1 MFNPEIRTIPKL
13 IGERLQKFQIKVNWY
28 YLCPK
33 GVDMKNSCIVL
44 EGGGLRGA
52 FTSGVLE
59 YFIEKELNFDRVI
72 GVSAG
77 ACVGASYLSK
87 QKGRNRKVNVEYP
100 SDKRYMGFRHL
111 ITTGSYFNMKFVFN
125 ELPTTLV
132 PFDEHAFFKN
142 PAAFDVIATSLN
154 SGDSVI
160 FSKQE
165 IADIGLEKVL
175 IASSSIPLLS
185 QSVAIGGQLFYDG
198 GVANSIPVKY
208 ALSKH
213 EKAVVVL
220 TRPRGYR
227 KKVMKNTLPF
237 KLAFRKQPEFLAVL
251 LNRNNEYNRT
261 LDFCEQ
267 MEKKGKLFIIAPL
280 PEFSIGRTEQNFEK
294 RMNLYKHGYTLIR
307 KEFENLQLF
316 LNASANL
323 VDSTK

>member
-1 MFNPEIRTIPKL
+1 
-13 IGERLQKFQIKVNWY
+13 
-28 YLCPK
+28 
-33 GVDMKNSCIVL
+33 MKNSCIVL

-59 YFIEKELNFDRVI
+59 YFLEEELNFDRVI

-111 ITTGSYFNMKFVFN
+111 FTTGSYFNMKFVFG
-125 ELPTTLV
+125 ELPTKLV
-132 PFDEHAFFKN
+132 PFDEKAFFKS
-142 PAAFDVIATSLN
+142 PAEFDVITTSLD

-160 FSKQE
+160 FGKKE
-165 IADIGLEKVL
+165 IANIGVDKVL

-185 QSVAIGGQLFYDG
+185 KPVDIGGHLFFDG
-198 GVANSIPVKY
+198 GVSNSIPVKY

-213 EKAVVVL
+213 LKAVVVL

-227 KKVMKNTLPF
+227 KKEMKNSLPF
-237 KLAFRKQPEFLAVL
+237 KLAFRKHPEFLTTL
-251 LNRNNEYNRT
+251 LNRNSEYNKT

-267 MEKKGKLFIIAPL
+267 MEREGKLFIIAPL
-280 PEFSIGRTEQNFEK
+280 PEFSIGRTEQSLEK
-294 RMNLYKHGYTLIR
+294 RMNLYNHGYTLIR
-307 KEFENLQLF
+307 KEFKNLQLF
-316 LNASANL
+316 LEMNTVLNDSAE
-323 VDSTK
+323 

>member
-1 MFNPEIRTIPKL
+1 
-13 IGERLQKFQIKVNWY
+13 
-28 YLCPK
+28 
-33 GVDMKNSCIVL
+33 MKNSCIVL

-59 YFIEKELNFDRVI
+59 YFIEKDINFERVI

-100 SDKRYMGFRHL
+100 SDSRYMGFRHL
-111 ITTGSYFNMKFVFN
+111 FTTGSYFNMKFVFG
-125 ELPTTLV
+125 ELPTRLV
-132 PFDEHAFFKN
+132 PFDEQAFYKN
-142 PAAFDVIATSLN
+142 PAEFDVITTSLN
-154 SGDSVI
+154 SGDSKI
-160 FSKQE
+160 FTKKE
-165 IADIGLEKVL
+165 IENIGVDKAL

-185 QSVAIGGQLFYDG
+185 KPVDIGGRLFFDG
-198 GVANSIPVKY
+198 GVSESIPVKY

-227 KKVMKNTLPF
+227 KKEIRNSLPF

-251 LNRNNEYNRT
+251 LNRNDEYNKT

-267 MEKKGKLFIIAPL
+267 MGSKGKLFIIAPS
-280 PEFSIGRTEQNFEK
+280 PEFNIGRTEQNFEK
-294 RMNLYKHGYTLIR
+294 RMNLYNHDYTLIR
-307 KEFENLQLF
+307 NEFENLQLF
-316 LNASANL
+316 LNASVTHA
-323 VDSTK
+323 DSTEHYTIQKRSG

>member
-1 MFNPEIRTIPKL
+1 MK
-13 IGERLQKFQIKVNWY
+13 GNWY

-59 YFIEKELNFDRVI
+59 YFLEKELNFDRVI

-77 ACVGASYLSK
+77 ACIGASYLSK

-111 ITTGSYFNMKFVFN
+111 ITTGSYFNMKFVFG
-125 ELPTTLV
+125 ELPTKLV
-132 PFDEHAFFKN
+132 PFDEIAFFKN
-142 PAAFDVIATSLN
+142 PAKFDVITTSLN

-160 FSKQE
+160 FTKKE
-165 IADIGLEKVL
+165 IANIGIDKTL

-185 QSVAIGGQLFYDG
+185 KSVDIGGQLFFDG
-198 GVANSIPVKY
+198 GVSNSIPVKY

-227 KKVMKNTLPF
+227 KKEMNNSLPF

-251 LNRNNEYNRT
+251 LNRNDEYNKT
-261 LDFCEQ
+261 LDFCDQ
-267 MEKKGKLFIIAPL
+267 MGKEGKLFIIAPS
-280 PEFSIGRTEQNFEK
+280 PEFSIGRTERNSEK
-294 RMNLYKHGYTLIR
+294 RMNLYNHGYMLMR

-316 LNASANL
+316 LNAGATPD
-323 VDSTK
+323 DSTK